1 MSGNDKGLCIL
12 YIIILVWTKSAKQNA
27 NALPGG
33 NAYVKAEIA
42 LRLETCICYNKIVGQ
57 QENTNEP
64 FLKTKTNVVNGL
76 YQY

>member
-1 MSGNDKGLCIL
+1 MQMHC
-12 YIIILVWTKSAKQNA
+12 
-27 NALPGG
+27 LPGG

-64 FLKTKTNVVNGL
+64 FLKTKTNAVNGL